1 MYKIDNLEF
10 DSTGRYLMIQEDAGA
25 NNARQRLLAYDT
37 VTRTI
42 AVIAQFSDKYFNP
55 ANTAT
60 YMTNDEETSGIIN
73 VTALLGEVLNTTV
86 GETFL
91 FNAQVHPLAGAVNAE
106 VSIAKQTSI
115 TRPDLTFADD
125 AAIVDFKTKVLEGG
139 AYYKLVIT
147 DWSKFTWQ

>member
-1 MYKIDNLEF
+1 
-10 DSTGRYLMIQEDAGA
+10 
-25 NNARQRLLAYDT
+25 
-37 VTRTI
+37 
-42 AVIAQFSDKYFNP
+42 
-55 ANTAT
+55 
-60 YMTNDEETSGIIN
+60 MTNDEETSGIIN
-73 VTALLGEVLNTTV
+73 VTALFNNVLGTSA
-86 GETFL
+86 ETFL

-106 VSIAKQTSI
+106 VSIAKQTTI